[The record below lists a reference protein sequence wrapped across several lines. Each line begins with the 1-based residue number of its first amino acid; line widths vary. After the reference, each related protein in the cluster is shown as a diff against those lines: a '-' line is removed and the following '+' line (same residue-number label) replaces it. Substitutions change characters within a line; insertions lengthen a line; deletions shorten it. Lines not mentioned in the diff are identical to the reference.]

1 MGEKRVIDQRRADA
15 LALLQRNGDLW
26 LATASPAGRPH
37 LIAVS
42 TWWDSSQLVVAT
54 VGSSLTARNL
64 DATGRGRLAGGS
76 TDDVVMIDVR
86 VASSV
91 PVAEADEAL
100 RSAFITAAG
109 WDPAE
114 EGDDWRFFR
123 LEPVRVQ
130 AYRGYGEL
138 QGREVMRGGRWLR

>member
-1 MGEKRVIDQRRADA
+1 MTEQRSVDQRRADV
-15 LALLQRNGDLW
+15 LALLKRNGDLW
-26 LATASPAGRPH
+26 LATAGPAGRPH
-37 LIAVS
+37 LIVVA
-42 TWWDSSQLVVAT
+42 TWWGGSQLVVAT

-64 DATGRGRLAGGS
+64 GATGRGRLAGGS
-76 TDDVVMIDVR
+76 TDDVVMIDAR
-86 VASSV
+86 VASSL
-91 PVAEADEAL
+91 PVAEADES
-100 RSAFITAAG
+100 RSGFITAAG